1 METSPVYPYRSVPFD
16 LERVV
21 GNSYPYSSPANHA
34 NILSQRFSKD
44 DLTNR
49 SIDVL
54 ARQFTPTS
62 HPQLFGDDSYYVL
75 REGCLTDIEHALGKL
90 LIAIEYNFRNNKP
103 RIRIIGKKR
112 RSKRRSKKTTSNGE
126 ISVKLLTITNF
137 RRFVK
142 RYLRRDDSQGQ
153 ESYTGEYEGIAK
165 RKGIPEIVTEITNR
179 KL

>member
-16 LERVV
+16 LEKVV
-21 GNSYPYSSPANHA
+21 ENRYSYSSPANHA

-75 REGCLTDIEHALGKL
+75 REGCLTDIEHAWGKI
-90 LIAIEYNFRNNKP
+90 LIAIEYNFVENKP
-103 RIRIIGKKR
+103 RIRIIGNKEKAN
-112 RSKRRSKKTTSNGE
+112 KTTDNGE
-126 ISVKLLTITNF
+126 ISVNLLNKANF
-137 RRFVK
+137 RRFVDI
-142 RYLRRDDSQGQ
+142 YLWKTRPKSSKGS
-153 ESYTGEYEGIAK
+153 ESYTGVYEGLATDQGKPVIM
-165 RKGIPEIVTEITNR
+165 PN
-179 KL
+179 